1 MLVNKGEVFGEHC
14 LGVFVGKCG
23 DYVFLILSPWFLFN
37 IEMQILLQ
45 IKYFGLL
52 TLVFIQHRSPD

>member
-1 MLVNKGEVFGEHC
+1 VLVDKGKVFWEHC

-23 DYVFLILSPWFLFN
+23 GLCILILSPWFLFN